1 MKRIEIKEKNNSR
14 PIMDRIKWGRRS
26 FIQHVH
32 KKGKDVCVWGGEGSH
47 GKGYSKSALIYLG
60 QGQFVA
66 KMCT

>member
-1 MKRIEIKEKNNSR
+1 MGKEVIHLACSQER
-14 PIMDRIKWGRRS
+14 
-26 FIQHVH
+26 
-32 KKGKDVCVWGGEGSH
+32 KGCVCVWGGEGSH